1 MENTRKRN
9 PSIKNAAKSVEI
21 SSELEFGTNTSKNL
35 SFDSDF
41 EPGYW
46 RSIESS
52 ILIKAEI
59 QKDIISGNVT
69 LIATITDI
77 SPNVLTKVTAAM
89 LDSSGVDLTNVNC
102 SRSTASRK
110 MKQTAHEMAVIAK
123 DDVELSI

>member
-1 MENTRKRN
+1 MENTRKKN

-21 SSELEFGTNTSKNL
+21 SSELEFGTNTSENL

-59 QKDIISGNVT
+59 PKDIISGNVT
-69 LIATITDI
+69 LIATISDI